1 MPGWYKQMRTVYDP
15 RGLAPTLCA
24 AMGGD
29 GNKLKIL
36 EVKNDDPRSER
47 DYREN

>member
-24 AMGGD
+24 AMVGGVVI
-29 GNKLKIL
+29 N
-36 EVKNDDPRSER
+36 
-47 DYREN
+47 